1 MKKDLEVE
9 KLFVRVVDQFPFFAN
24 ILTNFRITA
33 DANFP
38 VAAGVYVKNQL
49 AHLRYNPE
57 LLLSFSSG
65 IQIGVLEHEV
75 LHVILM
81 HQNRE
86 NNRNHLIF
94 NIAADL
100 SINKNLVPEDMLP
113 PTGCFYDKSPFNFPP
128 QLTAEAYYRL
138 IMEDEEKKEEIEKQF
153 GQGTITLIDSHESW
167 KELGDECGLSPDL
180 VREMVKTAVGKL
192 AGSVPG
198 ELQHLVDELLK
209 PAKVN
214 WQSVVNSFVNKHVR
228 GQKQHSW
235 SRLSRRLPGQIQGR
249 KKTLVP
255 RLFVG
260 VDSSGSVSDEQL
272 NIFMNEIRHI
282 WKTKCP
288 VTIGIFDCVV
298 HDTYDYEGK
307 EFHTIKSRGGTDFH
321 PVFETIRKTRDVS
334 AVIILTDGQG
344 PFPDDTRYPQTLWV
358 IVKNG
363 IDENDIPFGRAIKID
378 C

>member
-1 MKKDLEVE
+1 MKNDLELE
-9 KLFVRVVDQFPFFAN
+9 KTWVQLTDAFPFFSSV
-24 ILTNFRITA
+24 LTNFRITR
-33 DANFP
+33 DDKFP
-38 VAAGVYVKNQL
+38 NVAGVYIKNQL
-49 AHLRYNPE
+49 SHLKINPDSF
-57 LLLSFSSG
+57 LALSPL
-65 IQIGVLEHEV
+65 IRIGTLEHEV

-100 SINKNLVPEDMLP
+100 SINKNLVPEDLLP
-113 PTGCFYDKSPFNFPP
+113 PTGCFYDKKPFNFPP

-138 IMEDEEKKEEIEKQF
+138 IMEDEKKKEKIEKQF
-153 GQGTITLIDSHESW
+153 GQGTITLCDDHAIW
-167 KELGDECGLSPDL
+167 KELGDECGLNPDL

-192 AGSVPG
+192 AGSVPK
-198 ELQHLVDELLK
+198 ELQYLVDELLK

-214 WQSVVNSFVNKHVR
+214 WQSVVNSFVNKNVR

-255 RLFVG
+255 KLFVG
-260 VDSSGSVSDEQL
+260 VDSSGSISDEQL
-272 NIFMNEIRHI
+272 DIFMNEIRHI

-288 VTIGIFDCVV
+288 VTIGLFDCVV
-298 HDTYDYEGK
+298 NDVYEYAGK
-307 EFHTIKSRGGTDFH
+307 DFHLIKSRGGTDFR
-321 PVFETIRKTRDVS
+321 PIFETIRKTRDVS
-334 AVIILTDGQG
+334 AVIILTDGYG
-344 PFPDDTRYPQTLWV
+344 SFPDDTHYPQCLWV
-358 IVKNG
+358 LTQYG
-363 IDENDIPFGRAIKID
+363 IDITSVPFGRAIKVD